1 MEEKTTDIK
10 RYPKRILA
18 SFQLGN
24 LVGLMMSQMYSQ
36 QFSTYYLVTVGLDHT
51 LFFVAMTIF
60 TVFNMFNDPL
70 LGYLCDRSTRF
81 TSKWGKRFP
90 FILVGAFPYA
100 LMVIILYSAPSVLQV
115 GQIAAF
121 FWLLIFYC
129 IQDSVFSLYDINRVA
144 LFPDKFRDVEDRR
157 TAGAITALLETIG
170 VLLGILIPTLLVDE
184 AGNGWD
190 ITAIV
195 VAIISVLMFI
205 LMIPGIREDQEI
217 RERRI
222 QLDKTIERESFFGGI
237 GITLKDKN
245 FLSYVILYTAYTSAM
260 GVVMLSIPFF
270 IRDYLLLP
278 KEFENVLIVYVIFV
292 IIAAPLWYKL
302 SKKIGIKKVAA
313 IGACILGSVGFPFF
327 LIPYGP
333 DGLGILFIALIA
345 AGFVDGAIISMTMP
359 IFSSVIDNAAVKSG
373 KRQEGIYQGT
383 FVFFSRLG
391 IFIRYFAQY
400 LIFLIFRYESPT
412 SDPIQLL
419 GLKIQISLIPS
430 IIMLI
435 GVILFWKLYTLTTE
449 QVKGNSEKL
458 KELKL

>member
-1 MEEKTTDIK
+1 MEEKVKDIK

-36 QFSTYYLVTVGLDHT
+36 QFSTYYLVTVGLDQT

-60 TVFNMFNDPL
+60 TVFNMFNDPFIA
-70 LGYLCDRSTRF
+70 YLTERSTRF

-90 FILVGAFPYA
+90 FILLGAFPYA

-190 ITAIV
+190 TTAIV
-195 VAIISVLMFI
+195 VAIISVIMFI
-205 LMIPGIREDQEI
+205 LMIPGVRESQEL

-222 QLDKTIERESFFGGI
+222 KLDKTIERDSFFGGI
-237 GITLKDKN
+237 MLTLKDKN
-245 FLSYVILYTAYTSAM
+245 FLSYIIFYTAYTSAM

-270 IRDYLLLP
+270 IRDYLLLD
-278 KEFENVLIVYVIFV
+278 KEWENVLIVYVLFV

-313 IGACILGSVGFPFF
+313 IGGSILGCAG
-327 LIPYGP
+327 IPLMFIPNSP
-333 DGLGILFIALIA
+333 DGVWLLIAIFIA

-400 LIFLIFRYESPT
+400 MIFLIFRYESPT
-412 SDPIQLL
+412 SDPTQLL
-419 GLKIQISLIPS
+419 GLKIQIAVVPTIISLV
-430 IIMLI
+430 
-435 GVILFWKLYTLTTE
+435 GVVLFWKLYSLTTE
-449 QVKGNSEKL
+449 QIEANTKKII
-458 KELKL
+458 ELQI

>member
-1 MEEKTTDIK
+1 MEEKVKDIK

-36 QFSTYYLVTVGLDHT
+36 QFSTYYLVTVGLDQT

-60 TVFNMFNDPL
+60 TVFNMFNDPFIA
-70 LGYLCDRSTRF
+70 YLTERSTRF

-90 FILVGAFPYA
+90 FILLGAFPYA

-190 ITAIV
+190 TTAIV
-195 VAIISVLMFI
+195 VAIISVIMFI
-205 LMIPGIREDQEI
+205 LMIPGVRESQEL

-222 QLDKTIERESFFGGI
+222 KLDKTIERDSFFGGI
-237 GITLKDKN
+237 MLTLKDKN
-245 FLSYVILYTAYTSAM
+245 FLSYIIFYTAYTSAM

-270 IRDYLLLP
+270 IRDYLLLD
-278 KEFENVLIVYVIFV
+278 KEWENVLIVYVLFV

-313 IGACILGSVGFPFF
+313 IGGSILGCAGIPLM
-327 LIPYGP
+327 LIPNSP
-333 DGLGILFIALIA
+333 DGVWLLIAIFIA

-400 LIFLIFRYESPT
+400 MIFLIFRYESPT
-412 SDPIQLL
+412 SDPTQLL
-419 GLKIQISLIPS
+419 GLKIQIAVVPTIISLV
-430 IIMLI
+430 
-435 GVILFWKLYTLTTE
+435 GVVLFWKLYSLTTE
-449 QVKGNSEKL
+449 QIEANTKKII
-458 KELKL
+458 ELQI

>member
-1 MEEKTTDIK
+1 MEVNKTDFK

-36 QFSTYYLVTVGLDHT
+36 QFSIYYLNTVGLDDT
-51 LFFVAMTIF
+51 LFFIAMTIF

-90 FILVGAFPYA
+90 FILIGAFPYA
-100 LMVIILYSAPSVLQV
+100 LMVIVLYTAHLVFLPDQWA
-115 GQIAAF
+115 IF

-144 LFPDKFRDVEDRR
+144 LFPDKFRDIEDRR
-157 TAGAITALLETIG
+157 TAGTITAFLETIG

-190 ITAIV
+190 TTAVV
-195 VAIISVLMFI
+195 VAIISIVIFI
-205 LMIPGIREDQEI
+205 LMIPGVKEDQEI
-217 RERRI
+217 RERRMKI
-222 QLDKTIERESFFGGI
+222 DETMERSSFFGGI
-237 GITLKDKN
+237 KLTLKDKN
-245 FLSYVILYTAYTSAM
+245 FLSYVILYTMYTSAM

-270 IRDYLLLP
+270 IQDYLLLP
-278 KEFENVLIVYVIFV
+278 KEFENVLIVYVLFV
-292 IIAAPLWYKL
+292 IVAAPLWYKL
-302 SKKIGIKKVAA
+302 SKKIGIKKVAI
-313 IGACILGSVGFPFF
+313 IGACILGSAGIPFF

-333 DGLGILFIALIA
+333 DGIGLLFLVLIA

-359 IFSSVIDNAAVKSG
+359 IFSSVIDNAAIKSG

-383 FVFFSRLG
+383 YVFFSRLG
-391 IFIRYFAQY
+391 IFIRYLAQY
-400 LIFLIFRYESPT
+400 IIFLIFGYESPT
-412 SDPIQLL
+412 NDPTQLF

-430 IIMLI
+430 ILMII
-435 GVILFWKLYTLTTE
+435 GVILFWKLYTITTE
-449 QVKGNSEKL
+449 QIELNSKKL
-458 KELKL
+458 KELNL